1 MAAAVLVVALA
12 QVAAPPLSP
21 PAPPLPPRAIG
32 HDTLAAEYSVL
43 PDVVYKTAGGVDLHL
58 DVYKPRRA
66 AVPTPTVVLFHGGG
80 WVMGT
85 RAAAVLGVVPWL
97 ESGFAAVNVQYR
109 LARDAP
115 APAAV
120 EDAICAVRWVFANAA
135 RHGFDTGRV
144 VLTGQSAGGHL
155 ALAAAMVPPS
165 SDMARSCPARPP
177 EHVTWSAPPPAW
189 EPRVAAVV
197 NWFGITD
204 VVEMLEGPTAR
215 SYAIEW
221 LGSPPDRAAI
231 AARVSP
237 LALVRPGVPPVL
249 TVHGDADNAVPHTHA
264 TRLHAALERAGVFN
278 RLLTIPGGG
287 HGGFDRAQL
296 ATIAEETRSFLDRV
310 LPAR

>member
-1 MAAAVLVVALA
+1 MTAAVFALALA
-12 QVAAPPLSP
+12 QASPAAAAS
-21 PAPPLPPRAIG
+21 PLPPRAIG
-32 HDTLAAEYSVL
+32 HETLAAEFSVL
-43 PDVVYKTAGGVDLHL
+43 PDLVYKTAGGVDLHL

-66 AVPTPTVVLFHGGG
+66 VTSTPTVVLFHGGG

-85 RAAAVLGVVPWL
+85 RSASVLGVVPWL

-109 LARDAP
+109 LAKDAP

-120 EDAICAVRWVFANAA
+120 EDAVCAVRWVFANSV
-135 RHGFDTGRV
+135 RHGFDTRRV
-144 VLTGQSAGGHL
+144 VVTGQSAGGHL
-155 ALAAAMVPPS
+155 ALAAAMLPAS
-165 SDMARSCPARPP
+165 SDLARSCPARPP
-177 EHVTWSAPPPAW
+177 EHVTWSAAPPAW

-204 VVEMLEGPTAR
+204 VAEMLEGPTAR

-221 LGSPPDRAAI
+221 LGAQPDRAAI

-249 TVHGDADNAVPHTHA
+249 TIHGDADKAVPHAHA
-264 TRLHAALERAGVFN
+264 TRLHAALDRAGVPN
-278 RLLTIPGGG
+278 RLVTIPGGG

-296 ATIAEETRSFLDRV
+296 ATIADETRAFLERV
-310 LPAR
+310 LSAR